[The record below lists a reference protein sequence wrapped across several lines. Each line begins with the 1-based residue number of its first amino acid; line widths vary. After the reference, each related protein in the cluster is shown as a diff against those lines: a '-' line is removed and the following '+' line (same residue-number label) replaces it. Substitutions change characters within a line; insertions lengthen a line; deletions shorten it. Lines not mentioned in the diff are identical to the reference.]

1 MENNQQTVPM
11 EEMAQVEFQKDIQIA
26 ILMKQLKESNQKI
39 VMLEQLL
46 SPSKENKSEVRVQA
60 TE

>member
-1 MENNQQTVPM
+1 
-11 EEMAQVEFQKDIQIA
+11 
-26 ILMKQLKESNQKI
+26 MKQLKESNQKI

>member
-11 EEMAQVEFQKDIQIA
+11 EELAQVEFQKDIQIA